1 MMDDKRLEAE
11 KQVLSS
17 KLPSNSYRFMDMS
30 TSCPYIV
37 MAAKTNSGN
46 VYTVRIDLANFPNS
60 KPEAFVRKMLYTL
73 KSARYGNN
81 LKLAS
86 NLIVL

>member
-46 VYTVRIDLANFPNS
+46 VYTVRIDLANFGS
-60 KPEAFVRKMLYTL
+60 ASIWVVIYCYT
-73 KSARYGNN
+73 
-81 LKLAS
+81 
-86 NLIVL
+86 I